1 MDHDVGVG
9 QREPLALRATGQE
22 NGSHARSLTDAVGVH
37 VTGQPLH
44 RVINGQTRGDTTAGG
59 VDVEVDVLL
68 GIGHLEEEE
77 LSHDDVGHHVID
89 GSSQENDPVDQEAA
103 VQIVALFTAA
113 RLLDDVR
120 NIDKIAH
127 G

>member
-1 MDHDVGVG
+1 M
-9 QREPLALRATGQE
+9 
-22 NGSHARSLTDAVGVH
+22 
-37 VTGQPLH
+37 H
-44 RVINGQTRGDTTAGG
+44 RVIDGQTRGDTTAGG